1 MAINDTE
8 NSRYGHDTIR
18 STVDMGIK
26 QLGAQYLWQLTLRR
40 TVDMDITPYEAQ

>member
-8 NSRYGHDTIR
+8 NSRYGHYTIR

-26 QLGAQYLWQLTLRR
+26 QLDTQYIWHLTIRR
-40 TVDMDITPYEAQ
+40 TVYMDITPYGEQ